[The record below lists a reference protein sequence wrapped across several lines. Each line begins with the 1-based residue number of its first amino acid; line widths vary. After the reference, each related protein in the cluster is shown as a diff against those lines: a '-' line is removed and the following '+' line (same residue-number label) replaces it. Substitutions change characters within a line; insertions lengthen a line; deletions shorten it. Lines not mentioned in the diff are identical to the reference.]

1 MLLTLEIGDVTMGE
15 MNVVYK
21 LVSYAGEG
29 SRQDQAASYRLVEW
43 QPSLIKIIP
52 SNIRYEKNG
61 YLKNWIYHLPRF
73 FLKQDLYSVFTLA
86 DNNEVLCQCILTP
99 ASMRYSFMEA
109 GDMQFGL
116 VYTAPDHRNKK
127 LANAMVHAVIEQYG
141 KNRTYWWLTEFDNF
155 ASQKLAERIGFQ
167 LVGKARRDSFCGLSY
182 YRLL

>member
-1 MLLTLEIGDVTMGE
+1 MGA

-21 LVSYAGEG
+21 LVSYTGECA
-29 SRQDQAASYRLVEW
+29 RQDQVVSYRLVEW

-52 SNIRYEKNG
+52 SNIAYEKKG
-61 YLKNWIYHLPRF
+61 YLKNWIYHIPRF

-86 DNNEVLCQCILTP
+86 DNSEVLCQCILTP
-99 ASMRYSFMEA
+99 ASMRYSFMES

-127 LANAMVHAVIEQYG
+127 LAYAMVHAVIEHYG
-141 KNRTYWWLTEFDNF
+141 RNRTYWWLTELDNF

-167 LVGKARRDSFCGLSY
+167 LVGEARRDSYCGLSY